1 MTAPKAILFDLD
13 DTLLDMY
20 SAMHSSWQEIC
31 AEVAPRL
38 GGDAASLREA
48 IRRESAIFWADE
60 EAVAEYRV
68 RPLDSRSHV
77 VRLALLSEGLD
88 ESPTEEIARRSFRG
102 YMERVAPFDDSI
114 ETLEALRAQGYRLG
128 MVTNGSSDTQRE
140 KIARW
145 NLEPYFDEIVI
156 ESEFGRGK
164 PDPGG
169 VRSGA
174 RRDWRRPAARPGWWA
189 TTSTPTSVGGRGR
202 ESTASGFTAS
212 ASNSPTTLL
221 PIPTAVS
228 ATSPSSTPPSTRR
241 AASTLTALFR
251 RPAIPFTTPT
261 TPI

>member
-68 RPLDSRSHV
+68 RPLDSRTHV

-88 ESPTEEIARRSFRG
+88 ESSTEEIARRSLRG
-102 YMERVAPFDDSI
+102 YLERVAPFDDSI
-114 ETLEALRAQGYRLG
+114 ETLEALRSQGYRLG

-164 PDPGG
+164 PDPGVFAQALAG
-169 VRSGA
+169 TGA
-174 RRDWRRPAARPGWWA
+174 APHEAWMVGDNLYADIGGGQGAGIHSVWIHRERLQFPDDPPAHPDRRIGHFAELHTALDAARG
-189 TTSTPTSVGGRGR
+189 
-202 ESTASGFTAS
+202 
-212 ASNSPTTLL
+212 
-221 PIPTAVS
+221 
-228 ATSPSSTPPSTRR
+228 
-241 AASTLTALFR
+241 
-251 RPAIPFTTPT
+251 
-261 TPI
+261 

>member
-31 AEVAPRL
+31 TEVAPRL

-68 RPLDSRSHV
+68 RPLDSRTHV

-88 ESPTEEIARRSFRG
+88 ESPTEEIARDSLRG
-102 YMERVAPFDDSI
+102 YLERVAPFDDSI
-114 ETLEALRAQGYRLG
+114 ETLEALRSQGYRLG
-128 MVTNGSSDTQRE
+128 MVTNGSSETQRE

-145 NLEPYFDEIVI
+145 NLAPYFDEIVI

-164 PDPGG
+164 PDPAVFAQALAGTG
-169 VRSGA
+169 AAPHEAWMVGDNLYADIGGA
-174 RRDWRRPAARPGWWA
+174 RAAGIHSVWIHRERLQFPDDPPAQPDRRIGHFAELHAALDA
-189 TTSTPTSVGGRGR
+189 TVG
-202 ESTASGFTAS
+202 
-212 ASNSPTTLL
+212 
-221 PIPTAVS
+221 
-228 ATSPSSTPPSTRR
+228 
-241 AASTLTALFR
+241 
-251 RPAIPFTTPT
+251 
-261 TPI
+261 

>member
-38 GGDAASLREA
+38 GGDAGSLREA

-68 RPLDSRSHV
+68 RPLDSRTHV

-102 YMERVAPFDDSI
+102 YLERVAPFDDSI
-114 ETLEALRAQGYRLG
+114 ETLEALRSQGYRLG

-164 PDPGG
+164 PDPGVFAQALAG
-169 VRSGA
+169 TGAAPHEAWMVGDNLYADIGGA
-174 RRDWRRPAARPGWWA
+174 RAAGIHSVWIHRERLQFPDDPPAQPDRRIGHFAELHAALDA
-189 TTSTPTSVGGRGR
+189 
-202 ESTASGFTAS
+202 ASG
-212 ASNSPTTLL
+212 
-221 PIPTAVS
+221 
-228 ATSPSSTPPSTRR
+228 
-241 AASTLTALFR
+241 
-251 RPAIPFTTPT
+251 
-261 TPI
+261 

>member
-68 RPLDSRSHV
+68 RPLDSRTHV

-88 ESPTEEIARRSFRG
+88 ESSTEEIARRSFRG
-102 YMERVAPFDDSI
+102 YLERVAPFDDSI
-114 ETLEALRAQGYRLG
+114 ETLEALRSQGYRLG
-128 MVTNGSSDTQRE
+128 MVTNGSSETQRE

-145 NLEPYFDEIVI
+145 NLAPYFDEIVI

-164 PDPGG
+164 PDPAVFAQALAGTG
-169 VRSGA
+169 AAPHEAWMVGDNLYADIGGA
-174 RRDWRRPAARPGWWA
+174 RAAGIHSVWIHRERLQFPDDPPAQPDRRIGHFAELHAALDA
-189 TTSTPTSVGGRGR
+189 TDG
-202 ESTASGFTAS
+202 
-212 ASNSPTTLL
+212 
-221 PIPTAVS
+221 
-228 ATSPSSTPPSTRR
+228 
-241 AASTLTALFR
+241 
-251 RPAIPFTTPT
+251 
-261 TPI
+261 